1 MNRYSWRTFMLEIS
15 LIITATLFLFPVYIL
30 INLAIRNITELG
42 SVYSPTTSPT
52 LENFNLAWNEGG
64 LFDAIKNSSILTVLS
79 VFFIVLFAAFASYP
93 LARITRG
100 WSKVAFF
107 SIVGGLLLPYQL
119 ALIPLYIT
127 MRDLNLLGTLQ
138 SLVIFYI
145 GREMPIAIFLY
156 TAFLRNTPRE
166 YEEAAAIDGA
176 GPIRTFTSVVFPLL
190 RPVTGTVIIL
200 TGVFVYN
207 DFFTPLLYLSGT
219 GNQTTT
225 VALSTFVGEYRSQ
238 WNLVFAGLIMSSA
251 PILLVFFAMQKTVIK
266 GFGGGLKG

>member
-1 MNRYSWRTFMLEIS
+1 MNRYSWRIFSLEIT
-15 LIITATLFLFPVYIL
+15 LIALASIFLFPVYIL
-30 INLAIRNITELG
+30 VNLAVRKATELKD
-42 SVYSPTTSPT
+42 VYVPTTDPT
-52 LENFNLAWNEGG
+52 LNNFKLAWSEGR
-64 LFDAIKNSSILTVLS
+64 LFDAITNSSILTLIS
-79 VFFIVLFAAFASYP
+79 VIFIVLFASFASYP
-93 LARITRG
+93 LARLTSG
-100 WSKVAFF
+100 WSRATFF
-107 SIVGGLLLPYQL
+107 LIIGGLLLPYQL
-119 ALIPLYIT
+119 ALIPLYTT

-156 TAFLRNTPRE
+156 TAFLRSIPKE
-166 YEEAAAIDGA
+166 FEEAAAIDGA
-176 GPIRTFTSVVFPLL
+176 GSIRTFTNVVFPLL
-190 RPVTGTVIIL
+190 RPVTGTVVIL

-225 VALSTFVGEYRSQ
+225 VALNTFVGEYRSQ

-251 PILLVFFAMQKTVIK
+251 PILIIFFAMQKTVIK

>member
-1 MNRYSWRTFMLEIS
+1 MTRYTWKTFTLELL
-15 LIITATLFLFPVYIL
+15 LIATAAIFLFPVYIL
-30 INLAIRNITELG
+30 VNLAVRNVTELRD
-42 SVYSPTTSPT
+42 VYVPTSLPT
-52 LENFNLAWNEGG
+52 LENFRLAWSEGG
-64 LFDAIKNSSILTVLS
+64 LFDAITNSSILTVIS
-79 VFFIVLFAAFASYP
+79 VLFIVIFSSFASYP
-93 LARITRG
+93 LARLTSG
-100 WSKVAFF
+100 WTKATFF
-107 SIVGGLLLPYQL
+107 IVVGGLLLPYQL
-119 ALIPLYIT
+119 ALIPLYTT

-145 GREMPIAIFLY
+145 GREMPMAIFLY
-156 TAFLRNTPRE
+156 TAFIRSIPRE

-176 GPIRTFTSVVFPLL
+176 GSVRTFTSVVFPLL
-190 RPVTGTVIIL
+190 RPITGTVIIL

-225 VALSTFVGEYRSQ
+225 VALNTFVGEYRSQ

-251 PILLVFFAMQKTVIK
+251 PILVIFFAMQKTVIK

>member
-1 MNRYSWRTFMLEIS
+1 MNRYTWRTLLLEIS
-15 LIITATLFLFPVYIL
+15 LIVGAALFLFPVYIL
-30 INLAIRNITELG
+30 INLAIRKVTELN
-42 SVYSPTTSPT
+42 SVYSPTQNPT
-52 LENFNLAWNEGG
+52 FENFKLAWNEGG
-64 LFDAIKNSSILTVLS
+64 LLDAIMNSSILTVIS
-79 VFFIVLFAAFASYP
+79 VIFIVLFAAFASFP
-93 LARITRG
+93 LARITAS
-100 WSKVAFF
+100 WSKLAFF
-107 SIVGGLLLPYQL
+107 GIVGGLLLPYQL
-119 ALIPLYIT
+119 ALIPLYTT

-156 TAFLRNTPRE
+156 TAFLRSIPRE

-176 GPIRTFTSVVFPLL
+176 GPVKTFTGVVFPLL

-225 VALSTFVGEYRSQ
+225 VALATFVGEYRSQ

>member
-1 MNRYSWRTFMLEIS
+1 MNRYTWRTFALELT
-15 LIITATLFLFPVYIL
+15 LIVSAALFLFPVYIL
-30 INLAIRNITELG
+30 INLAIREVTELN
-42 SVYSPTTSPT
+42 SVYSPTQNPT
-52 LENFNLAWNEGG
+52 LENFRLAWSEGG
-64 LFDAIKNSSILTVLS
+64 LFDAILNSSILTVIS
-79 VFFIVLFAAFASYP
+79 VLFIVLFAAFASYP
-93 LARITRG
+93 LARITAG
-100 WSKVAFF
+100 WSKVSFF
-107 SIVGGLLLPYQL
+107 VIVGGLLLPYQL
-119 ALIPLYIT
+119 ALIPLYTT

-156 TAFLRNTPRE
+156 TAFLRSIPKE

-176 GPIRTFTSVVFPLL
+176 GPVKTFTSVVFPLL

-225 VALSTFVGEYRSQ
+225 VALATFVGEYRSQ

-251 PILLVFFAMQKTVIK
+251 PILLIFFAMQKTVIK

>member
-1 MNRYSWRTFMLEIS
+1 MNRYTWRTLCLELS
-15 LIITATLFLFPVYIL
+15 LILGAAIFLFPVYIL
-30 INLAIRNITELG
+30 INLAIREITELTN
-42 SVYSPTTSPT
+42 VYTPTQDPT
-52 LENFNLAWNEGG
+52 LENFKLAWSEGG
-64 LFDAIKNSSILTVLS
+64 LFDAIVNSSLLTIFS

-93 LARITRG
+93 LARLTAR
-100 WSKVAFF
+100 WSKVTFF
-107 SIVGGLLLPYQL
+107 LIVGGLLLPYQL
-119 ALIPLYIT
+119 ALIPLYTT

-138 SLVIFYI
+138 SLIIFYI
-145 GREMPIAIFLY
+145 GREMPIAVFLY
-156 TAFLRNTPRE
+156 TAFLRSIPKE

-176 GPIRTFTSVVFPLL
+176 GPVKTFVSVVFPLL

-225 VALSTFVGEYRSQ
+225 VALTTFVGEYRSQ

-251 PILLVFFAMQKTVIK
+251 PILLIFFAMQRTVIR